1 MVRTVIG
8 LLLGIFVLAVVRLI
22 VSTMGKMFTE
32 ATAGSSSAGG
42 QSIPKGGELKK
53 CAVCGTYAPAAL
65 APRVKGTEIFL
76 CSDACAQKYR
86 A

>member
-8 LLLGIFVLAVVRLI
+8 LLIGIFVLAVVRLI
-22 VSTMGKMFTE
+22 ISTMGKMFTE
-32 ATAGSSSAGG
+32 ATAGSSPSG
-42 QSIPKGGELKK
+42 QSVPKGGELKK
-53 CAVCGTYAPAAL
+53 CAVCGTYAPAVL

>member
-8 LLLGIFVLAVVRLI
+8 LLVGIFVLAVIRLI

-32 ATAGSSSAGG
+32 ATASSGSST
-42 QSIPKGGELKK
+42 QSVPKGGELKK
-53 CAVCGTYAPAAL
+53 CAVCGTYSPTAL
-65 APRVKGTEIFL
+65 APRVKGAEVFV